1 MLARWYGAII
11 LCLVL
16 SCSSKESIEKS
27 KDVFYYNEAAGIS
40 SLDPAFAN
48 NQENIWWVNQIF
60 DGLVEM
66 DDNMKV
72 IPHIAKSWE
81 IDSAATTYT
90 FHLRN
95 DVFFHNDACFNDGK
109 GRKLNAE
116 DFVYSF
122 TRINE
127 RRVATPGAWIFSQVS
142 NEEPFKAVNDSTLVI
157 KLEEPFAPFLSI
169 LSMQYCTVVAKEA
182 EEYYKK
188 DFGRNPVGT
197 GPFKF
202 NFWLDNNVLALLKN
216 ENFFQK
222 DADGSSLPYL
232 DAIKVHF
239 VRDKGVMFLDFLKGE
254 YDMISSLHP
263 SYKDELLTKQGELN
277 AVYAN
282 DYYLQKEPYLK
293 TDYLGFYM
301 DKNSELSKNSPL
313 MDKRVRQAFNLAIN
327 RDELVLFIKN
337 NTSKS
342 AELGFVPPSIIK
354 KSKSLFKY
362 EYNPSK
368 ARELLEKAGFPMGKG
383 IPEIPLATTQDYV
396 DLCEFAQN
404 ELSKIGVKV
413 RIEVMPT
420 ANQRST
426 VANGQSLFFRKSWI
440 ADYADAE
447 NFLGLY
453 YSKNFAP
460 NGSNYSH
467 FKSDQF
473 DLLYEQAMQT
483 ASVEERES
491 LYTKMDS
498 ILSEESP
505 VIPVFYDEVIR
516 FVSNDISGLNSNAM
530 NLLDL
535 KRVKKEKLNE
545 LENY

>member
-1 MLARWYGAII
+1 MFARWKGAIL
-11 LCLVL
+11 LCLIL

-27 KDVFYYNEAAGIS
+27 KDVFYYNEAAGVS

-48 NQENIWWVNQIF
+48 NLENIWWVNQIF

-66 DDNMKV
+66 DDDMKV
-72 IPHIAKSWE
+72 IPLIARSWE
-81 IDSAATTYT
+81 IDSTATIYT

-95 DVFFHNDACFNDGK
+95 DVFFHDDECFQNGK
-109 GRKLNAE
+109 GRKLIAE

-122 TRINE
+122 ARIHE
-127 RRVATPGAWIFSQVS
+127 RKVATPGAWIFSQVAI
-142 NEEPFKAVNDSTLVI
+142 EEPFIAENDTTLVI
-157 KLEEPFAPFLSI
+157 KLKEPFAPFLSI
-169 LSMQYCTVVAKEA
+169 LSMQYCTAVAKEA

-216 ENFFQK
+216 EGFFQK
-222 DADGSSLPYL
+222 DLEGSNLPYL
-232 DAIKVHF
+232 DAIKVNF

-277 AVYAN
+277 SIYAN

-293 TDYLGFYM
+293 TDYLGFYI
-301 DKNSELSKNSPL
+301 DGNSELTRNSPL

-327 RDELVLFIKN
+327 RNELVLFIKN

-342 AELGFVPPSIIK
+342 AELGFVPPSIVR

-362 EYNPSK
+362 DYNPVK
-368 ARELLEKAGFPMGKG
+368 ARELLEQAGFPMGKG

-420 ANQRST
+420 ANQRSA

-473 DLLYEQAMQT
+473 DLFYEQAMKT
-483 ASVEERES
+483 ASLEERES

-505 VIPVFYDEVIR
+505 VIPIFYDEVIR
-516 FVSNDISGLNSNAM
+516 FVSKDISGLNSNAM

-535 KRVKKEKLNE
+535 KRVKKNS
-545 LENY
+545 